1 MYEIRHP
8 PSKIFIPSLF
18 MDGDGFATRNF
29 NIESLSNFLQ
39 ALVEFLIWLRNLTS
53 LNKAHS
59 LNKYIW
65 NTS

>member
-1 MYEIRHP
+1 
-8 PSKIFIPSLF
+8 